1 MNEFPGKPQYSDAEL
16 EALREMFKKDRRP
29 TREELENF
37 VVTPEHWNNALE
49 LYRENRQWMID
60 AAAKSLIS

>member
-1 MNEFPGKPQYSDAEL
+1 MSEFPGKPQYSDAEL

-37 VVTPEHWNNALE
+37 VVTQEHWDTALA
-49 LYRENRQWMID
+49 LYHRDRQWIIE
-60 AAAKSLIS
+60 AAAKS